1 MPENLEVI
9 ELYRKIKAFGPEMVF
24 KFVDLTLTET
34 EAEDLM
40 DKLITIDSV
49 VNEIKASE
57 AEQRDKNRR
66 K

>member
-1 MPENLEVI
+1 
-9 ELYRKIKAFGPEMVF
+9 MVF

-57 AEQRDKNRR
+57 AEQRDK
-66 K
+66 